1 MSGFSRTVDIAD
13 WRSSIADSLF
23 IGDWSSLIGVRFE
36 QPGDESAVRET
47 NALAFDGPL
56 EARLVDALRDSL
68 RGTPD
73 YLSLVATI
81 DKHVVGHILFTP
93 ITIEPARNCPIA
105 GLAPMAVRPEHQRA
119 GIGGQLIRAGLKE
132 CRRSGYSA
140 VVVLGHPEYYPRF
153 GFVPAHTFGL
163 TCEFPSPPEAF
174 MAIELE
180 PKALGGIRGLV
191 RYLPQFGEVS

>member
-1 MSGFSRTVDIAD
+1 MISVQ
-13 WRSSIADSLF
+13 L
-23 IGDWSSLIGVRFE
+23 E
-36 QPGDESAVRET
+36 QPGDASGIHET
-47 NALAFDGPL
+47 NELAFGEPL

-68 RGTPD
+68 RGTQD

-81 DKHVVGHILFTP
+81 DKQVVGHILFTP

-105 GLAPMAVRPEHQRA
+105 GLGPMAVRPEHQRS

-174 MAIELE
+174 MALELE
-180 PKALGGIRGLV
+180 PGALKAIRGMV
-191 RYLPQFGEVS
+191 RYHVMFSELDN

>member
-1 MSGFSRTVDIAD
+1 MFARISTEAGELPAIRIERPSDAAGIH
-13 WRSSIADSLF
+13 
-23 IGDWSSLIGVRFE
+23 
-36 QPGDESAVRET
+36 ET
-47 NALAFDGPL
+47 NEQAFGSSF
-56 EARLVDALRDSL
+56 EAQLVDALRDSA
-68 RGTPD
+68 D

-81 DKHVVGHILFTP
+81 DGRVVGHILFTP
-93 ITIEPARNCPIA
+93 VTIEPPVPRRIA

-119 GIGGQLIRAGLKE
+119 GIGSQLIRGGLEE
-132 CRRSGYSA
+132 CRRHGYSA

-180 PKALGGIRGLV
+180 SGALGGISGLV
-191 RYLPQFGEVS
+191 RYLPQFTEIS